1 MIPKAFAIRQIG
13 DDDDQDNGGDDDH
26 NDGDDL
32 VIDCLHWDHLVVPL
46 TGTACLCQPTFSSLE
61 ASSMNQENSH
71 RIWKSNSKLKF
82 FTFSISHWT
91 SSCMARIS
99 LLLTKSF
106 DVSCKKLVCSR
117 KLLLEHGP
125 KWILIQLHLNLS
137 HSMVYLCRGE
147 ILRKTL
153 RQMTSM
159 SSTVKDI
166 LFSVADQINTQEI
179 LRKYF
184 GRRRPLD
191 SLL

>member
-1 MIPKAFAIRQIG
+1 
-13 DDDDQDNGGDDDH
+13 
-26 NDGDDL
+26 
-32 VIDCLHWDHLVVPL
+32 
-46 TGTACLCQPTFSSLE
+46 
-61 ASSMNQENSH
+61 
-71 RIWKSNSKLKF
+71 
-82 FTFSISHWT
+82 
-91 SSCMARIS
+91 
-99 LLLTKSF
+99 
-106 DVSCKKLVCSR
+106 
-117 KLLLEHGP
+117 
-125 KWILIQLHLNLS
+125 
-137 HSMVYLCRGE
+137 MVYLCRGE